1 MACHLLLVG
10 MMGSGK
16 STVGHALA
24 DALGRRFLDLDAE
37 IEREAGTSVAA
48 LFAAEGEPAFR
59 ARERAA
65 LAQALAGAEPVV
77 VATGGGCPTDDLRAS
92 FANLQAKRPN
102 ENREALVATGGD
114 VVWLRASP
122 DVLARRLT
130 DDPAAVAA
138 RPLLAGDAG
147 IDAVRGR
154 LAALAEARAEAYA
167 AVATLVVDVDHRP
180 VDEVVE
186 AILSGVA
193 HPEVPS

>member
-48 LFAAEGEPAFR
+48 LFATEGEPAFR

-77 VATGGGCPTDDLRAS
+77 VATGGGCPTDAR
-92 FANLQAKRPN
+92 
-102 ENREALVATGGD
+102 NREALVATGGD